1 MFEALKSLSPKQR
14 FLGFI
19 IVVLI
24 SAVTSLGT
32 AYMSGSDCTEVSD
45 KYTKSV
51 ENYNKS
57 IENYNKLVE
66 ITDDTQQ
73 KYMKAK
79 EDIILIQEKLNE
91 LSDILGKKSMKTVE
105 KTKSSSVDDAD
116 VDGDGTA
123 DKEDGCPTVSGDK
136 SNKGCPSVEEELNP
150 VKTSSPWPTPKKIII
165 KEKTIVT
172 KTVAPEGAKSMI
184 DSLLQITKKYDKK
197 K

>member
-1 MFEALKSLSPKQR
+1 MFEALRSLSPKQR

-19 IVVLI
+19 IVVFI
-24 SAVTSLGT
+24 SAATSLGT

-66 ITDDTQQ
+66 ITDDTQK

-79 EDIILIQEKLNE
+79 EDIIIIQEKLN
-91 LSDILGKKSMKTVE
+91 DILDIMGSKSTT
-105 KTKSSSVDDAD
+105 TKSRERLVSESSQLYQEKKMEPIYRDSLDLISDYTV
-116 VDGDGTA
+116 GT
-123 DKEDGCPTVSGDK
+123 
-136 SNKGCPSVEEELNP
+136 SNFMPDYSKNI
-150 VKTSSPWPTPKKIII
+150 TI
-165 KEKTIVT
+165 KEKTIIT
-172 KTVAPEGAKSMI
+172 KTESPKAAKSMI

>member
-79 EDIILIQEKLNE
+79 EDIIIIQDKLN
-91 LSDILGKKSMKTVE
+91 DILDMMGSKSNTS
-105 KTKSSSVDDAD
+105 KSSTSSSSYENESLNSN
-116 VDGDGTA
+116 GDGVT
-123 DKEDGCPTVSGDK
+123 KGDTLL
-136 SNKGCPSVEEELNP
+136 G
-150 VKTSSPWPTPKKIII
+150 TSPWSTPKKIII
-165 KEKTIVT
+165 KEKTIIT
-172 KTVAPEGAKSMI
+172 KTEAPKNAKSMI
-184 DSLLQITKKYDKK
+184 DSLIKITKKYDKK

>member
-19 IVVLI
+19 IVVMI

-51 ENYNKS
+51 ENYNKL
-57 IENYNKLVE
+57 IE
-66 ITDDTQQ
+66 ITDETQK
-73 KYMKAK
+73 KYLDAK
-79 EDIILIQEKLNE
+79 KDIIIIQEKLNE
-91 LSDILGKKSMKTVE
+91 ISEIMSGQSNVLVKSDH
-105 KTKSSSVDDAD
+105 
-116 VDGDGTA
+116 GTGSA
-123 DKEDGCPTVSGDK
+123 GIKNDTLTIVNTPK
-136 SNKGCPSVEEELNP
+136 
-150 VKTSSPWPTPKKIII
+150 PKKIII
-165 KEKTIVT
+165 KKKTIVT
-172 KTVAPEGAKSMI
+172 NPKTKIII

>member
-79 EDIILIQEKLNE
+79 EDIIIIQDKLN
-91 LSDILGKKSMKTVE
+91 DILGMMGSKSTIKSS
-105 KTKSSSVDDAD
+105 KSSSSYENESYSN
-116 VDGDGTA
+116 GDGAT
-123 DKEDGCPTVSGDK
+123 KGDTLL
-136 SNKGCPSVEEELNP
+136 G
-150 VKTSSPWPTPKKIII
+150 TSPWPIPKKIII
-165 KEKTIVT
+165 KEKTIIT
-172 KTVAPEGAKSMI
+172 KTEAPKDAKCMI

>member
-19 IVVLI
+19 IVVMI

-51 ENYNKS
+51 ENYNKL
-57 IENYNKLVE
+57 IE
-66 ITDDTQQ
+66 ITDETQK
-73 KYMKAK
+73 KYLDAK
-79 EDIILIQEKLNE
+79 KDIIIIQEKLNE
-91 LSDILGKKSMKTVE
+91 ISEIMSGQSNVLVKSDH
-105 KTKSSSVDDAD
+105 
-116 VDGDGTA
+116 GTGSA
-123 DKEDGCPTVSGDK
+123 GIKNDTLTIVNTPK
-136 SNKGCPSVEEELNP
+136 
-150 VKTSSPWPTPKKIII
+150 PKKIII

-172 KTVAPEGAKSMI
+172 NPKTKIII

>member
-19 IVVLI
+19 IIVLI

-57 IENYNKLVE
+57 IENYNKLIE
-66 ITDDTQQ
+66 ITDETQN

-79 EDIILIQEKLNE
+79 EDIIIIQERLNE
-91 LSDILGKKSMKTVE
+91 LADILGQKSLKTIE
-105 KTKSSSVDDAD
+105 KTRSSSVDAPDI
-116 VDGDGTA
+116 DGDGIP
-123 DKEDGCPTVSGDK
+123 DEKDSCPTVSGDK
-136 SNKGCPSVEEELNP
+136 SNRGCPSEGDDLSS
-150 VKTSSPWPTPKKIII
+150 VKTSSTLSETRKITI
-165 KEKTIVT
+165 KEKITIT
-172 KTVAPEGAKSMI
+172 KTESPKAAKCMI
-184 DSLLQITKKYDKK
+184 DSLLQITKKYENKK
-197 K
+197 

>member
-79 EDIILIQEKLNE
+79 EDIILIQEKLN
-91 LSDILGKKSMKTVE
+91 DILGMMGS
-105 KTKSSSVDDAD
+105 KSSTSKSSTSNSYENESYSN
-116 VDGDGTA
+116 GDGAT
-123 DKEDGCPTVSGDK
+123 KGDTLTIV
-136 SNKGCPSVEEELNP
+136 G
-150 VKTSSPWPTPKKIII
+150 TSPWPTPKKIII
-165 KEKTIVT
+165 KEKTIIT
-172 KTVAPEGAKSMI
+172 KTEAPKDAKCMI

-197 K
+197 